1 MGCPKSGE
9 SSNPS
14 SPYLDNPSQAFAEP
28 CLWVILA
35 LVKVSTNTNHMNLF
49 NRLNN
54 HIKWINTIVTN
65 SSDLEMRKQRYDK
78 GKWSGQRRQPVSIK
92 IKMTQRWLRWHDQVG
107 TRLCRGMIT
116 CFCPSAE
123 EPPTLLAVVVQP
135 CLFMAQM
142 HPIENRFCLCC

>member
-78 GKWSGQRRQPVSIK
+78 GK
-92 IKMTQRWLRWHDQVG
+92 
-107 TRLCRGMIT
+107 
-116 CFCPSAE
+116 
-123 EPPTLLAVVVQP
+123 
-135 CLFMAQM
+135 
-142 HPIENRFCLCC
+142 